1 MNSSATPRDPALRE
15 GINARL
21 IVLAVVVVTLACVAR
36 AMQLACLSDDGFIS
50 FRYAQNLA
58 EGRGLVYNAGEY
70 VEGYT
75 NLLWTLALAGFMR
88 LGAQPEIMSH
98 VLGIGCWLAQAA

>member
-1 MNSSATPRDPALRE
+1 MNSLGKPTARD
-15 GINARL
+15 GIDRRL
-21 IVLAVVVVTLACVAR
+21 VLIAVGVVTLACLAR
-36 AMQLACLSDDGFIS
+36 AMQLAWLSDDGFIS

-88 LGAQPEIMSH
+88 WGA
-98 VLGIGCWLAQAA
+98 